1 MTEQGGKVK
10 VSEWRLD
17 FTELV
22 MGSHCGCLNRTVVM
36 MGCFD
41 LSCCKLYVLCC
52 AKSLNCVQLFVT
64 LWTVSCQAPQSMG
77 FPRQEYWNGL
87 PFPSPG
93 DLPDPG
99 IKLKSLTFP
108 VLIGGFLTTS
118 AT

>member
-41 LSCCKLYVLCC
+41 LES
-52 AKSLNCVQLFVT
+52 
-64 LWTVSCQAPQSMG
+64 
-77 FPRQEYWNGL
+77 
-87 PFPSPG
+87 
-93 DLPDPG
+93 
-99 IKLKSLTFP
+99 
-108 VLIGGFLTTS
+108 
-118 AT
+118 